1 VRAAAIQQA
10 VFARLNNAS
19 VTSLLSAAYSPI
31 PAIFTDV
38 PQAADSGDATRFPF
52 VTIGDDAIQ
61 VYDTKDQIG
70 GVALIQI
77 DVWARASSKLAINAI
92 ADVIDLRMRRQSL
105 LIANAN
111 HIDTVFESLTPLDDP
126 DGKTK
131 RIMLRYRVLY
141 LED

>member
-10 VFARLNNAS
+10 VYARLNDVS
-19 VTSLLSAAYSPI
+19 LTSLLSAAYSPL

-52 VTIGDDAIQ
+52 VTIGDDTVQ
-61 VYDTKDQIG
+61 GYDTKDQIG
-70 GVALIQI
+70 GVALVQI
-77 DVWARASSKLAINAI
+77 DVWARAASKLAIKAI
-92 ADVIDLRMRRQSL
+92 ADVIDLRMRRQPL
-105 LIANAN
+105 TITNAT
-111 HIDTVFESLTPLDDP
+111 HIDTIFESQTPMDDP

-141 LED
+141 LET